1 MKENIIY
8 ERTCVY
14 NINYHVVFST
24 KYRQKVLT
32 PEIEDFLQ
40 AMAQEIAQE
49 KGFTVHQFEVGEA
62 DHIHAFVSAPPK
74 VSVSYIVKMLKGIL
88 ARKAFMEFPEL
99 KTRLRKGVLWNHST
113 YIETIGSVS
122 EENIRCYL
130 EKQKNCY

>member
-14 NINYHVVFST
+14 NINYHVVDST
-24 KYRQKVLT
+24 QYRQKVLT

-40 AMAQEIAQE
+40 ATAQEIAQE
-49 KGFTVHQFEVGEA
+49 KGFTIHQFEVEEA

-99 KTRLRKGVLWNHST
+99 KTRLRKGALWNHST

-122 EENIRCYL
+122 EENIRRYI